1 MNDTLEPPAA
11 TAEPDT
17 LVRRSTV
24 AVVVL
29 VALGAAFVSY
39 RHAYDLVH
47 AHGESGPS
55 AAIGPATVDGLIYAA
70 GMVLLSA
77 ARRRIRAPRL
87 AYAGLWLGIAATIG
101 ANVAHGW
108 THGPIGSLVSA
119 WPAVALIISYELL
132 MRLIRSGHDEPA
144 ETEPGQDDATET
156 PCPHGVAA
164 TVQEAALNAYLH
176 ARDCLGEKP
185 SQRQLAAAFDVDRK
199 KLGGWLKTVAQP
211 EPEQEPAEPPVPSL
225 NGHAGATP

>member
-1 MNDTLEPPAA
+1 MSNLEPPAA
-11 TAEPDT
+11 TAETDA
-17 LVRRSTV
+17 LVRLSTII
-24 AVVVL
+24 VVVL
-29 VALGAAFVSY
+29 VAVGAAFVSY

-47 AHGESGPS
+47 THGESGPS

-77 ARRRIRAPRL
+77 ARRRVRAPRL

-101 ANVAHGW
+101 ANVAHGLG
-108 THGPIGSLVSA
+108 HGPIGALVSA

-132 MRLIRSGHDEPA
+132 MRLIRSRRDAAPLEEPSA
-144 ETEPGQDDATET
+144 IET

-164 TVQEAALNAYLH
+164 TVQEAALNAFLH

-199 KLGGWLKTVAQP
+199 KLGGWLRAVAQP
-211 EPEQEPAEPPVPSL
+211 ETDTEPAEPPVPSL
-225 NGHAGATP
+225 NGHAGTTV